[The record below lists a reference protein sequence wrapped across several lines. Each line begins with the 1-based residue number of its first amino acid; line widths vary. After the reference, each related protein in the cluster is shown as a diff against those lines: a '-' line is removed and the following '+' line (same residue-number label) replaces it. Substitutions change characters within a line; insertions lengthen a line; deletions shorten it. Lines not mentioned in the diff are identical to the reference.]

1 MKTEKIRQR
10 YLLFLYV
17 FLGFAIGLFCWATYA
32 YYQSS
37 VPSTISIKAGTSEEI
52 NLRIPASGILST
64 DSDTVLALNQPLTIV
79 AGETTNSY
87 QMRLKLFGLLPLKDV
102 DIQVIENTTLT
113 PVAPDWYL
121 CKNAGRPCS
130 GHWQFRGRRRR

>member
-17 FLGFAIGLFCWATYA
+17 LLGFAIGLFCWATYA

-37 VPSTISIKAGTSEEI
+37 VPSTISVKAGTSEEI
-52 NLRIPASGILST
+52 HLRGPASGILRT
-64 DSDTVLALNQPLTIV
+64 DSETVLALNQPLTTV
-79 AGETTNSY
+79 AGETTSSY

-102 DIQVIENTTLT
+102 DIQVIENTMLT
-113 PVAPDWYL
+113 PV
-121 CKNAGRPCS
+121 GRPI
-130 GHWQFRGRRRR
+130 